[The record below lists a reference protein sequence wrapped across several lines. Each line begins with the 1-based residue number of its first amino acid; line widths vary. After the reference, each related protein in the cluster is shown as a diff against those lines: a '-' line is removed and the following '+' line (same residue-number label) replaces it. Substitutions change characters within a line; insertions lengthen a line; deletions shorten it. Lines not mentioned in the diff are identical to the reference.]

1 MGEED
6 NSTFGHKLAY
16 DDAFIQVAL
25 KAQQHKKHRQYAPD
39 DDDFDFA
46 EDDGDDPS
54 NFSVEQFIGDD
65 NDNGDVSTESD
76 NDDDDSDYSF
86 AQRNSG
92 PGGKKK
98 KKRARRNRKKKAKKQ
113 AAAAGSTT
121 DATAAGGS
129 QTEPAAGGSTTGS
142 TATAASGNT
151 ASTTAAATA
160 KFNSVDKPKKKEVTD
175 KQGGRPQWRPTRDG
189 AVKMNKHEKKVN
201 LHGVAHKS
209 KWVRKMKNHQKR
221 FLGETDAW
229 DNNEGRRNDSKWEP
243 EREDDDDDDDDD
255 DDEEDGDFFLQ
266 TAQRPQGTRR
276 RGTRRQGT
284 RPQGTRA
291 HGHNSHHSPK
301 PKKKTDGKFI
311 VTGNQQKTKMR
322 YARKFNHHRKLL
334 GETDASDNNEGKS
347 NRAAPWKADTEDED
361 DDDDD
366 HDEKSYEE
374 HGPRRRRG
382 RFFLQNK
389 KQ

>member
-1 MGEED
+1 MIFSKLILLFGAVVSALDHQRVKKASETALAPDDDDFDFAEDEGDDPADYSAKQFIDDGSDPRGDDDDDDDDDDSFLQARSKTKTKKGVTHEEVERDYFNTVAGAPEKFDEED

-65 NDNGDVSTESD
+65 NLNTNDNGDVSTESD

-160 KFNSVDKPKKKEVTD
+160 EFNSVLNLKK
-175 KQGGRPQWRPTRDG
+175 
-189 AVKMNKHEKKVN
+189 
-201 LHGVAHKS
+201 
-209 KWVRKMKNHQKR
+209 
-221 FLGETDAW
+221 
-229 DNNEGRRNDSKWEP
+229 
-243 EREDDDDDDDDD
+243 
-255 DDEEDGDFFLQ
+255 
-266 TAQRPQGTRR
+266 
-276 RGTRRQGT
+276 
-284 RPQGTRA
+284 
-291 HGHNSHHSPK
+291 
-301 PKKKTDGKFI
+301 
-311 VTGNQQKTKMR
+311 
-322 YARKFNHHRKLL
+322 
-334 GETDASDNNEGKS
+334 
-347 NRAAPWKADTEDED
+347 NRW
-361 DDDDD
+361 
-366 HDEKSYEE
+366 
-374 HGPRRRRG
+374 
-382 RFFLQNK
+382 
-389 KQ
+389 